1 MRQGNLN
8 PEIEEKLL
16 TLQRYQEKQAKGEPF
31 DPTAFT
37 STYSTRGSG
46 ATRPTT
52 AGSGYDSTLE
62 SDEFDEENSNESF
75 KGSSRKRGGPGEDD
89 DDEWVLD
96 TPRKYIKKA
105 DREKSDRK
113 PQPNYMAD
121 VKKQITEDKTTK
133 VIVKTTDTGQIR
145 KNIIFCNR
153 AADVQSP
160 GQNNFSVVSS
170 SGESEKSPEKA
181 LLASK
186 LKIKAAQKIGMTDEQ
201 VKHHKLQVNDA
212 NWTLTSA
219 SIAQLLFQAQLLKH
233 KESLKKVILKK
244 RDTLEKEL
252 QNEIQ
257 KELSAEMAIHIK
269 NICAKQESIV
279 DKKEPSKYMRKK

>member
-1 MRQGNLN
+1 MN

-16 TLQRYQEKQAKGEPF
+16 TLQRYQEKTAKGEPF
-31 DPTAFT
+31 DPEAFT
-37 STYSTRGSG
+37 STYSTRAAGTTRG
-46 ATRPTT
+46 ATT
-52 AGSGYDSTLE
+52 AGSGYDSTLDSE
-62 SDEFDEENSNESF
+62 EFDDDNSAQSF
-75 KGSSRKRGGPGEDD
+75 KTSSRKRGGAGEDD

-105 DREKSDRK
+105 DREKMDRK
-113 PQPNYMAD
+113 KEPNYMAD
-121 VKKQITEDKTTK
+121 VKKQINEDKATK
-133 VIVKTTDTGQIR
+133 IIVKTNDSGQIR

-153 AADVQSP
+153 TEIPSS
-160 GQNNFSVVSS
+160 GQNSFSVSS
-170 SGESEKSPEKA
+170 GGESEKSPEKA

-186 LKIKAAQKIGMTDEQ
+186 LKMKAAQKMGMSDEQ
-201 VKHHKLQVNDA
+201 VKHHKLQVNQL
-212 NWTLTSA
+212 NCLVSRL
-219 SIAQLLFQAQLLKH
+219 IAEHLFQAQLLKH
-233 KESLKKVILKK
+233 KESLKKIILKK

>member
-16 TLQRYQEKQAKGEPF
+16 TLQRYQEKTAKGEPF
-31 DPTAFT
+31 DPEAFT
-37 STYSTRGSG
+37 STYSTRAAGTIR
-46 ATRPTT
+46 ATT
-52 AGSGYDSTLE
+52 AGSGYDSTLDSE
-62 SDEFDEENSNESF
+62 EFDDDNSAQSF
-75 KGSSRKRGGPGEDD
+75 KTSSRKRGGAGEDD

-105 DREKSDRK
+105 DREKMDRK
-113 PQPNYMAD
+113 KEPNYMAD
-121 VKKQITEDKTTK
+121 VKKQINEDKATK
-133 VIVKTTDTGQIR
+133 IIVKTSDSGQIR

-153 AADVQSP
+153 TEIPSS
-160 GQNNFSVVSS
+160 GQNSFSVSS
-170 SGESEKSPEKA
+170 GGESEKSPEKA

-186 LKIKAAQKIGMTDEQ
+186 LKMKAAQKIGMSDEQ
-201 VKHHKLQVNDA
+201 VKHHKLQVNKLI
-212 NWTLTSA
+212 WP
-219 SIAQLLFQAQLLKH
+219 IFPVGCRIFLFQAQLLKH
-233 KESLKKVILKK
+233 KESLKKIILKK